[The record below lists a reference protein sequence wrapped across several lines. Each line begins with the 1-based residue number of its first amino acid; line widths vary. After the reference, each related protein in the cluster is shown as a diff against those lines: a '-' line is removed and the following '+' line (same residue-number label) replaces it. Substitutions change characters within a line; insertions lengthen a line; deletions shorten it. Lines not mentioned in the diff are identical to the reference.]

1 MIAITGVT
9 GHLGRLVVEELLAS
23 GVSAS
28 DIVGLA
34 RSPDRAES
42 LRERGVEVRRADYT
56 EPESLSAALAGVD
69 RLLLVSANEVGQRL
83 AQHRNVIDAAR
94 AAGVGLL
101 AYTSILRADRSTMQ
115 LAVEHAGTEEAIRE
129 SGIPYTFLRNSWYI
143 ENYTENLAPALE
155 HGVLL
160 GSAGEGRVSAATRRD
175 YAAAAAA
182 VIRGSGHEGK
192 VYELGG
198 DEAFTMAELA
208 EEISRA
214 SKRTV
219 EYRDLPE
226 EEYVRA
232 LVGFGLPEPAARA
245 LADSDRALARG
256 ELYTDSGDLRRLIG
270 RATKGWREVVREAV
284 ETAVAGSGGR

>member
-1 MIAITGVT
+1 
-9 GHLGRLVVEELLAS
+9 LAS
-23 GVSAS
+23 GTPAS
-28 DIVGLA
+28 EIVGLA
-34 RSPDRAES
+34 RSPNKAEA
-42 LRERGVEVRRADYT
+42 LRERGVEIRRADYD
-56 EPESLSAALAGVD
+56 EPESLSTALGGIE
-69 RLLLVSANEVGQRL
+69 RLVLVSANEVGKRT

-94 AAGVGLL
+94 SAGIRFL
-101 AYTSILRADRSTMQ
+101 AYTSILRADSSTMQ
-115 LAVEHAGTEEAIRE
+115 LAVEHAQTERAIRE
-129 SGIPYTFLRNSWYI
+129 SGIPFAFLRNSWYI
-143 ENYTENLAPALE
+143 ENYTENLGPALE

-226 EEYVRA
+226 EAYVRA
-232 LVGFGLPEPAARA
+232 LV
-245 LADSDRALARG
+245 
-256 ELYTDSGDLRRLIG
+256 
-270 RATKGWREVVREAV
+270 
-284 ETAVAGSGGR
+284 

>member
-83 AQHRNVIDAAR
+83 AQHRNVIVAAR
-94 AAGVGLL
+94 AAGAGLL
-101 AYTSILRADRSTMQ
+101 ACTSILRADRSTMQ

-245 LADSDRALARG
+245 
-256 ELYTDSGDLRRLIG
+256 
-270 RATKGWREVVREAV
+270 
-284 ETAVAGSGGR
+284 